1 MKHELAIVTFTYWQM
16 LERPDTLGERRR
28 RDVDPAQVR
37 DSIDLP
43 LERACIDRLSNGDP
57 NSAAHSSKPQTR
69 RRRQQRAQGR
79 RT

>member
-1 MKHELAIVTFTYWQM
+1 MKHELAIVTFTYRQM
-16 LERPDTLGERRR
+16 LARPDTLGERRR

-57 NSAAHSSKPQTR
+57 NSAAHSPKPQTR